1 MVTVVVAIFF
11 AGMGVYG
18 LVAPEKLVAPFGM
31 RVTSAD
37 GRSEVRAV
45 YGGFGLATAA
55 ALTPAALDAGTL
67 RDGVLVAMALA
78 LGGMALGRAVAM
90 LLERPSRCYPTG
102 FYLVVETGLMTAHRS
117 PFLIMFVRAGV
128 AG

>member
-1 MVTVVVAIFF
+1 MSGVIIAVVAIFF

-55 ALTPAALDAGTL
+55 ALILAALDASTL
-67 RDGVLVAMALA
+67 RDGVLVAVALA
-78 LGGMALGRAVAM
+78 LGGMAVGRA
-90 LLERPSRCYPTG
+90 G
-102 FYLVVETGLMTAHRS
+102 FYLVVETGLMTA
-117 PFLIMFVRAGV
+117 LLV
-128 AG
+128 AR